1 MSKKN
6 FLPWSLCAW
15 SHSGN
20 FFLFLR
26 SFRCKFCFLP
36 ERVPAKGALR
46 PGPWFPELRC
56 PPAEADCRTWTLW
69 GSDLSPGILARSRWS
84 DADRRPTEN
93 TEIDYN
99 AELDK
104 YIEQLK
110 SCKYIQDDRA
120 VKKLCEKAKELLMKE
135 ENIIYLNAP
144 ITVRKKIK
152 YI

>member
-1 MSKKN
+1 M
-6 FLPWSLCAW
+6 
-15 SHSGN
+15 
-20 FFLFLR
+20 
-26 SFRCKFCFLP
+26 
-36 ERVPAKGALR
+36 
-46 PGPWFPELRC
+46 
-56 PPAEADCRTWTLW
+56 
-69 GSDLSPGILARSRWS
+69 
-84 DADRRPTEN
+84 TEN

-144 ITVRKKIK
+144 ITEKKKIK